1 MGPSLLQRLLLLRL
15 PILIV
20 RHALLQ
26 SAPPQRHPA
35 KPILLLLHPE
45 KPENCPSHRPNLPTT
60 SPLPAQHHLLLPR
73 NVVRLPGGCNLVQ
86 ILHRLLLIL
95 GRGIADRH

>member
-20 RHALLQ
+20 RHA
-26 SAPPQRHPA
+26 
-35 KPILLLLHPE
+35 
-45 KPENCPSHRPNLPTT
+45 
-60 SPLPAQHHLLLPR
+60 LLLPR